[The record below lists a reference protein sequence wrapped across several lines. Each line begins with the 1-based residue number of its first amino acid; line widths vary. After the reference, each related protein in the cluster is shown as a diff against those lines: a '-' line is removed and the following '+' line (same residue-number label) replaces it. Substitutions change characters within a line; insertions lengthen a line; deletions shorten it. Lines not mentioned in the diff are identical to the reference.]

1 MYLGPSI
8 SSNIVKKISAN
19 FNVKKVETDNIYK
32 FIASKLYK
40 GCVVGVV
47 QEKME
52 FGPRALCNRSII
64 SSAKDKK
71 INFTLNKKLKRT
83 EFMPF
88 APVVLKNDFDDYFYK
103 IEKKHSSSLHM
114 TMTFKCKTK
123 IIKKAPG
130 VVHIDSTAR
139 PQIIDK
145 SINKRMYNVLS
156 NFKKISGIGVLIN
169 TSFNMHEEPIIC
181 TIKDAFRA
189 FISSKLDYLMIN
201 DEIFRRVK

>member
-1 MYLGPSI
+1 M
-8 SSNIVKKISAN
+8 
-19 FNVKKVETDNIYK
+19 ETDNIYK

-88 APVVLKNDFDDYFYK
+88 VQLY
-103 IEKKHSSSLHM
+103 
-114 TMTFKCKTK
+114 
-123 IIKKAPG
+123 
-130 VVHIDSTAR
+130 
-139 PQIIDK
+139 
-145 SINKRMYNVLS
+145 
-156 NFKKISGIGVLIN
+156 
-169 TSFNMHEEPIIC
+169 
-181 TIKDAFRA
+181 
-189 FISSKLDYLMIN
+189 
-201 DEIFRRVK
+201 